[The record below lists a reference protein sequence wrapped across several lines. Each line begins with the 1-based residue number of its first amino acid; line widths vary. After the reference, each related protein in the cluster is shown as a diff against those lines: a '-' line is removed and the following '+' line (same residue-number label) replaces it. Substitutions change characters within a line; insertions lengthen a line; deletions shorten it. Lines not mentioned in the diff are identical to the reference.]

1 MATIKVPAAL
11 TRAREI
17 GAKIKT
23 KDQAN
28 DAIKLVLRLLR
39 NTINVVGD
47 FSFEDKAVGVQ
58 KAWQDRIA
66 GQIRRVRVLQKRLRQ
81 GANRTQLA
89 DAIGLSIVQAS
100 KLLKDLAAAVIKSNS
115 NILQRLLNDFA
126 KAVVEVL
133 EAVGKAILGALPWYV
148 YAIGAYLLIRK

>member
-23 KDQAN
+23 QRQAN
-28 DAIKLVLRLLR
+28 DAIKLTLSLLR
-39 NTINVVGD
+39 KTIRVAGD

-66 GQIRRVRVLQKRLRQ
+66 GQIRRVTVLQKRLRE

-89 DAIGLSIVQAS
+89 DAIGLSIVQAA
-100 KLLKDLAAAVIKSNS
+100 KLLKDLAAAVKKSNS
-115 NILQRLLNDFA
+115 NVVQRLLNDFA
-126 KAVVEVL
+126 KAMVVVL
-133 EAVGKAILGALPWYV
+133 EAVATAVLGALPWYV